1 MATPD
6 ALRIAAAV
14 RQACVLAALDGYE
27 RAQIAGLC
35 QEGAW
40 EVAIDAIRMI
50 DLTRLADPEPT
61 EPAAPPPPAASSA

>member
-50 DLTRLADPEPT
+50 DLTRLADPDPT

>member
-6 ALRIAAAV
+6 ALRIATAV

-50 DLTRLADPEPT
+50 DLTRLADPDPT

>member
-6 ALRIAAAV
+6 ALRIAATV

-40 EVAIDAIRMI
+40 EAAIDAMRML